1 MKISLA
7 AAALRIAAA
16 GAVVLAPL
24 AVGASSA
31 SAADGTAKV
40 TVVHGIPDTA
50 VDVYVDGKKALPDF
64 AFTTVTDPIPLS
76 AGSHDIAIRK
86 AGDPANAEPV
96 LSGKASLKSGEN
108 ATLVAHLSED
118 GKPVLTPYANPTTA
132 VPAGMARVVVRHDA
146 AAPAVDVLAGG
157 KAIIS
162 SLNNPDEKSL
172 MVPAGTVSVAVA
184 AAGTTEPVIG
194 PVDLRLRPGTTTIVY
209 AVGSLEGKNLTA
221 VTQTYGSAPASSA
234 PTAVAAGSGGEAA
247 DPGAPVLGWSLV
259 VAGGALVIGQSMA
272 ARRRTRVRV
281 EA

>member
-7 AAALRIAAA
+7 TAALRLAAA
-16 GAVVLAPL
+16 AAVVLAPL
-24 AVGASSA
+24 TVGAASA
-31 SAADGTAKV
+31 SAADGTATV

-64 AFTTVTDPIPLS
+64 AFKTVTDPIPLP

-86 AGDPANAEPV
+86 AGDPADAEPV
-96 LSGKASLKSGEN
+96 LSGKATLKSGDN

-118 GKPVLTPYANPTTA
+118 GKPALTPYANPTTA

-146 AAPAVDVLAGG
+146 AAPAVDVLAGD
-157 KAIIS
+157 KAIVS
-162 SLNNPDEKSL
+162 SLSNPDEKSL

-194 PVDLRLRPGTTTIVY
+194 PVDLTLKAGTTTIVY
-209 AVGSLEGKNLTA
+209 AVGSLDAKNLTV

-247 DPGAPVLGWSLV
+247 DPGAPLLGWSLAA
-259 VAGGALVIGQSMA
+259 AGGALVIGLSLVGRRQ
-272 ARRRTRVRV
+272 ARARV